1 MLARLARN
9 RGYKV
14 AGLLAEALYH
24 DGMLVGFDAVD
35 LQTAAREPLARF
47 RFSDRITGLP
57 CRDPALR
64 EPKSDQR
71 KARTGG
77 FTFLEK
83 GLGLGASALDPTAT
97 RSADLIVVDEF
108 GPLELN
114 GQGWR
119 KNVDILVESGK
130 ALLLLVVRQRL
141 GEQVQRLYAR
151 APSVRLAASEA
162 ESIQRVLSMLSV
174 RRQSVAG
181 SMTSQ

>member
-1 MLARLARN
+1 MLARIARN

-24 DGMLVGFDAVD
+24 DGTLVGFDAVD

-47 RFSDRITGLP
+47 RFSDRITGLS
-57 CRDPALR
+57 C
-64 EPKSDQR
+64 KSDQR
-71 KARTGG
+71 KARAGR
-77 FTFLEK
+77 FTFLEE
-83 GLGLGASALDPTAT
+83 GLRLGAAALDPTAT
-97 RSADLIVVDEF
+97 RSVDLIVVDEF

-151 APSVRLAASEA
+151 VPSVQLAASEP

-181 SMTSQ
+181 NMTPQ